1 MPADEENVL
10 AANAAFYAAFAKRD
24 PAAMDALWSRRAPVA
39 CIHPGW
45 QSLMGRDAVMASWR
59 GIFAGPAPTIVC
71 TEPSVHLLGATAFVV
86 CLEDIPDG
94 RLIATN
100 IFVREEN
107 QWLLVHHQAG
117 PVARD
122 DDDDDAPRS
131 GFLN

>member
-1 MPADEENVL
+1 MSAEEQSVL
-10 AANAAFYAAFAKRD
+10 AANEAFYAAFARRD
-24 PAAMDALWSRRAPVA
+24 ANAMDALWARRAPVA

-45 QSLMGRDAVMASWR
+45 QSLVGRDAVMASWR
-59 GIFAGPAPTIVC
+59 GIFSGPTPTITC
-71 TEPSVHLLGATAFVV
+71 SEPTVHLLGASAFVV

-100 IFVREEN
+100 IFVREED

-117 PVARD
+117 PVAQAD
-122 DDDDDAPRS
+122 DDDDLPRS